1 MGWIN
6 LGHQIVLSFDGIN
19 LIILF
24 NNPDLKLLY
33 KDTSIW
39 YESID
44 KQIIGCYIRIQ
55 TYDIRV

>member
-1 MGWIN
+1 MGRTN

-24 NNPDLKLLY
+24 NNPDQKLLY

>member
-24 NNPDLKLLY
+24 NNLKLLH
-33 KDTSIW
+33 KDTSI
-39 YESID
+39 
-44 KQIIGCYIRIQ
+44 
-55 TYDIRV
+55 